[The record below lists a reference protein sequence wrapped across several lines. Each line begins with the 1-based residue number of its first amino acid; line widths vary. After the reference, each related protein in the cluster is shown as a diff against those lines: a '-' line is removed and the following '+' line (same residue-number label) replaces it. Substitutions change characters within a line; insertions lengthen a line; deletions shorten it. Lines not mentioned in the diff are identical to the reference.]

1 MIITDDVR
9 LPHVDQLPP
18 NLALMIVGKALA
30 AAYREAG
37 DDPLPEGLTRI
48 LRELEEREAA
58 DGQLP

>member
-1 MIITDDVR
+1 MIITDDIR
-9 LPHVDQLPP
+9 LPRVDQPPP

-37 DDPLPEGLTRI
+37 DDPLPEGLTRL

-58 DGQLP
+58 DRQLP